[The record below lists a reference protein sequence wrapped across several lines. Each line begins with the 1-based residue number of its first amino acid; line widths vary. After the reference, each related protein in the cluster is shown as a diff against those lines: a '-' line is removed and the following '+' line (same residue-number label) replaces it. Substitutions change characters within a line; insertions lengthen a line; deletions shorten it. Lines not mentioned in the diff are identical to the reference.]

1 MKLNNKNKW
10 QCALELDIERNIIDG
25 DPSTLR
31 SAIQN
36 GADLRIHTRFQ
47 HNEHIDTTSNN
58 DELILEAAEFRTTY
72 LIDNKWVAGI
82 MTLRQPTSP
91 PFAEFNQRP
100 SMSFFMYNQDGH
112 QCRARPYLE
121 EESPKYSI
129 PPDSPTQNKPKMPKM
144 HPIDKWDIE
153 TNAPSDNFIYD
164 FDFFRYFV
172 RDDWEEVLSND
183 ENGDIISGSSED
195 LADAIA
201 QGMEVKAGLRNLC
214 SDLSLD
220 NSRTLEHETFIQM
233 NSCYYYTKQHIFI
246 GGSHPLVRVAPNI
259 PMKYQSNNW
268 DFGWLMLRND
278 GKVGRRLVDPYTL
291 KFTDSQSS
299 HAIRWF
305 VR

>member
-25 DPSTLR
+25 DPSNLR
-31 SAIQN
+31 KAIQN
-36 GADLRIHTRFQ
+36 GADLRIHTAFQ
-47 HNEHIDTTSNN
+47 HNEHIDTSSNN
-58 DELILEAAEFRTTY
+58 DELVLEAAEFRTTY
-72 LIDNKWVAGI
+72 YIDNQWVAGI
-82 MTLRQPTSP
+82 MTLRQPTSL
-91 PFAEFNQRP
+91 PFAEFTQRP
-100 SMSFFMYNQDGH
+100 SMSFFMYNEDGL

-121 EESPKYSI
+121 EESPKYSV
-129 PPDSPTQNKPKMPKM
+129 PPDSPKRNRPHMTKM
-144 HPIDKWDIE
+144 HRIDEWDIE

-164 FDFFRYFV
+164 FNFFRYFV
-172 RDDWEEVLSND
+172 RDDWKEVLSHD
-183 ENGDIISGSSED
+183 ENGNIISGSSEE

-214 SDLSLD
+214 SDLSAD
-220 NSRTLEHETFIQM
+220 KSETFEHETFIQM
-233 NSCYYYTKQHIFI
+233 NSCYFYTKQHIFV

-291 KFTDSQSS
+291 NFTDSQSS

>member
-25 DPSTLR
+25 DPSNLR
-31 SAIQN
+31 KAIQN

-100 SMSFFMYNQDGH
+100 SMSFFMYNQDGN

-121 EESPKYSI
+121 KESPKYSI
-129 PPDSPTQNKPKMPKM
+129 PPDSPNQNKPNMPKM
-144 HPIDKWDIE
+144 HPIDEWDIE

-246 GGSHPLVRVAPNI
+246 GGSHPIVRVAPNI
-259 PMKYQSNNW
+259 PMKYQSNNL

-278 GKVGRRLVDPYTL
+278 GKVGRRLLDPYKL
-291 KFTDSQSS
+291 KFKDSQGS
-299 HAIRWF
+299 HGIRWF